1 MSLFNSKKEFN
12 LNNGE
17 RWEFDSLFLNVHQH
31 TKIEFKLLS
40 RHRQNS
46 FPELKGEEL
55 IYHFLLKNKYM
66 AFIDCS
72 KYFIR
77 NKKEMSIFNSDSD
90 FTFFHLPYDIIEYP
104 KIFYKVS
111 FTRQIKKNGNYSAY
125 DKFFFEFETGVNQ
138 FDETTVLF
146 SKKLKQTIK
155 RKSVALIKSNFK

>member
-90 FTFFHLPYDIIEYP
+90 FTFFHLPGY
-104 KIFYKVS
+104 
-111 FTRQIKKNGNYSAY
+111 
-125 DKFFFEFETGVNQ
+125 FF
-138 FDETTVLF
+138 
-146 SKKLKQTIK
+146 SRKLNF
-155 RKSVALIKSNFK
+155 RKLNFIHNLALK